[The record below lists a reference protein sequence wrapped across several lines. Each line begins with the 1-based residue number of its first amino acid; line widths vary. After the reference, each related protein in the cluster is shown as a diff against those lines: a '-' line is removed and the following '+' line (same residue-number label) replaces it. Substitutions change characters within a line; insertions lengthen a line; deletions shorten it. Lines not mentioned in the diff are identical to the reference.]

1 MSRSGREI
9 ERVMGRDKLSKQ
21 FTKVNGYSVCVC
33 MWGGIF
39 YHTPETGI
47 KVYLKLEEETS
58 Y

>member
-1 MSRSGREI
+1 M

-21 FTKVNGYSVCVC
+21 FTKVNGYCVCVC
-33 MWGGIF
+33 MCVCGGIF

-47 KVYLKLEEETS
+47 KVYLKLKEEAS